1 MELTHNTCLIIG
13 LVIRSVAAGEQRRNV
28 LFMTRVCVC
37 VWLGGGL
44 GGSLS
49 RCFVYVHSGSHV
61 AGPVITR
68 GSCLSA
74 KAASCYVAKG
84 G

>member
-1 MELTHNTCLIIG
+1 M
-13 LVIRSVAAGEQRRNV
+13 
-28 LFMTRVCVC
+28 CV
-37 VWLGGGL
+37 VGGGA